1 MCCKA
6 TEDRTTELKETW
18 ARNDTWKW
26 HNHAK
31 VQREKIARQVRRE
44 RERERDGERCAN
56 ERERRGAH
64 TLTKNNFFF
73 FFFFCSD
80 GDGVCDGIQ

>member
-31 VQREKIARQVRRE
+31 VQREKIARQVRGE
-44 RERERDGERCAN
+44 REREMGGGARMR
-56 ERERRGAH
+56 EREEEH

-73 FFFFCSD
+73 SFSFAATAMGCAMVHSNW
-80 GDGVCDGIQ
+80 